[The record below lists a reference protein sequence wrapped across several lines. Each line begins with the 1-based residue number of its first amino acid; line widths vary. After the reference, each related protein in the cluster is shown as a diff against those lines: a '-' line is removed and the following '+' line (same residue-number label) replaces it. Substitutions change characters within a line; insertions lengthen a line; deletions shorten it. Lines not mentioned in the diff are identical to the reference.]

1 MKLPQIGEMRR
12 RVAIYN
18 VAFSSSGASAL
29 SEKRVLMLEA
39 WAKHE
44 IVGGQNYWDSVNVEE
59 TVTDRFIIRYS
70 KSLQTTPP
78 SLKRMIELDCEGI
91 TYRVRRVTDM
101 NGVGRFTALECEA
114 LHG

>member
-1 MKLPQIGEMRR
+1 M
-12 RVAIYN
+12 
-18 VAFSSSGASAL
+18 
-29 SEKRVLMLEA
+29 
-39 WAKHE
+39 
-44 IVGGQNYWDSVNVEE
+44 NVEE

-78 SLKRMIELDCEGI
+78 SLKRMIELDCDGI

>member
-1 MKLPQIGEMRR
+1 MQLPTVGEMRR

-44 IVGGQNYWDSVNVEE
+44 IVGGQNYW
-59 TVTDRFIIRYS
+59 
-70 KSLQTTPP
+70 
-78 SLKRMIELDCEGI
+78 
-91 TYRVRRVTDM
+91 
-101 NGVGRFTALECEA
+101 EC
-114 LHG
+114 